1 MASLSSPE
9 LPPTS
14 DPALI
19 EDWDRL
25 DQNTTIP
32 PSSSSYSDEL
42 EAISL
47 THKENVARKTEAGQ
61 VIQHRAWKLAEA
73 FRSDPDSLPGAN
85 ITIFI

>member
-14 DPALI
+14 GPALI

-25 DQNTTIP
+25 DQNTTILP
-32 PSSSSYSDEL
+32 SSSYSNEL
-42 EAISL
+42 EAITL
-47 THKENVARKTEAGQ
+47 TYKENVARKTEAGQ

-73 FRSDPDSLPGAN
+73 FRSDPDCLPGAN
-85 ITIFI
+85 ITIFV